1 MKHSIKAA
9 IYCRVATPDQLSLD
23 RQEQH
28 ICDFARTKGYG
39 ISSIIKECFKGTT
52 MSRPGIQRVLS
63 NAKKGTMN
71 ILLVYSASRIGRNTA
86 ETIHFIR
93 QLGEY
98 GVAVESVKE
107 GALLN
112 ELLEFIGKALAP
124 EKSKS

>member
-1 MKHSIKAA
+1 MKQPTRAA

-28 ICDFARTKGYG
+28 VCDFAREKGYE
-39 ISSIIKECFKGTT
+39 ISSITKEWFKGTT
-52 MSRPGIQRVLS
+52 MTRPGIQRILAD
-63 NAKKGTMN
+63 AKNGEMDV
-71 ILLVYSASRIGRNTA
+71 LLVYSSSRIGRNTT
-86 ETIHFIR
+86 ETMHFIR

-112 ELLEFIGKALAP
+112 ELLGFI
-124 EKSKS
+124 EKTVA